1 MPTKISELKLGLTNI
16 IPWTSTLTD
25 IIRKEIN
32 EENFDVNVCM
42 HINVKK
48 GYKYEEII

>member
-1 MPTKISELKLGLTNI
+1 MKLGLTNI
-16 IPWTSTLTD
+16 ILWTSTLTD

-48 GYKYEEII
+48 SCKYEEVI